1 MKLYIFRRTKEA
13 IAIED
18 ITLDKVDQKGP
29 IKPAIGSLSRAK
41 EMNSHYNFNH
51 PKPNLN

>member
-18 ITLDKVDQKGP
+18 ITLDKVDQKRTN
-29 IKPAIGSLSRAK
+29 KA
-41 EMNSHYNFNH
+41 SHRDFVQSKRDEQ
-51 PKPNLN
+51 PLQFQSP